1 MDLQLPLQSV
11 PITIKFVSSNTAH
24 GKEGLWCLTFQLYHK
39 MLYWVHLTM
48 SGAQTCTTLVVIGTD
63 CSGSCKSNYHMTM
76 TAPHIE
82 NQICGV
88 MISVLRD
95 YEIGICCKNKD
106 WLAWNQGNIFVWSNM
121 STHRLLFQRVS
132 IIKKIN

>member
-88 MISVLRD
+88 MISVLTSSAVDRLWVRD
-95 YEIGICCKNKD
+95 S
-106 WLAWNQGNIFVWSNM
+106 VWSYQ
-121 STHRLLFQRVS
+121 RLWNWYMLQEQRLVGLES
-132 IIKKIN
+132 G